1 MTSYAPPDPETLL
14 VIAGSS
20 KPLGSLMER
29 TGDFTFGSLTFEIY
43 EGAGGHL
50 PGEIVLVERHHHL
63 AFTGDIYVN
72 IKEFTREQSVY
83 NRYAP
88 YLMTSVD
95 TDPALAARERQ
106 TLWDVLGPGDWN
118 IFGGHGLNKLLTL
131 T

>member
-1 MTSYAPPDPETLL
+1 ML
-14 VIAGSS
+14 
-20 KPLGSLMER
+20 
-29 TGDFTFGSLTFEIY
+29 

-50 PGEIVLVERHHHL
+50 PGEIVLIDTVHHI

-72 IKEFTREQSVY
+72 IKEFTREQAAY

-106 TLWDVLGPGDWN
+106 VVMGLLGPGRWR
-118 IFGGHGLNKLLTL
+118 IFGGHGMVKELEVGGE
-131 T
+131 